1 MTALVRT
8 GLPVEEPLALQEV
21 KNHLRVNNDGDD
33 VLIDSLIIAA
43 RILCEES
50 TRRALIT
57 QQWRLWLD
65 AFPGGEEPWWDGLR
79 EGAINGMI
87 RRFIHLPRPPLI
99 SVEAVKTYSEDN
111 EEEEFSA
118 AAYFVD
124 TASEPGRLALR
135 NGAAWPVP
143 GRSYNGVR
151 VDFTAGYGGP
161 EDIPAPLKQG
171 MLAHIAH
178 LYENRGDGQSL
189 AGMRAEAYA
198 PHVAIALYQPFRVHH
213 LV

>member
-1 MTALVRT
+1 MTALIRT
-8 GLPVEEPLALQEV
+8 GLPVEEPITLEEA
-21 KNHLRVNNDGDD
+21 KTFLRVNNDEDD
-33 VLIDSLIIAA
+33 ALLDSLIIAA

-65 AFPGGEEPWWDGLR
+65 AFPGAEEPWWDGVR
-79 EGAINGMI
+79 EGTVNGVI

-99 SVEAVKTYSEDN
+99 SVDSVRIYDEDN
-111 EEEEFSA
+111 QEEEFPA
-118 AAYFVD
+118 EATFVD

-151 VDFTAGYGGP
+151 VDFTAGYGAA
-161 EDIPAPLKQG
+161 EDVPQALKQG
-171 MLAHIAH
+171 MLAHVAH

-189 AGMRAEAYA
+189 AGVKAEAYA
-198 PHVAIALYQPFRVHH
+198 PHVALSLYQSFRVHS